1 MAIGIEK
8 ISVDPGTL
16 ALSIEDLCAAR
27 GLDTHNFVHRLHCRE
42 RSLLG
47 PFEDVVTLA
56 VNAARPIVDPDARDR
71 IGLLIVATE
80 SSVDQEKPLST
91 WVHRFLDLRP
101 TCRNFE
107 IKHACYG
114 ATAAMRMA
122 QAWLSTQPESAQ
134 ALVVST
140 DHALLGIEGP
150 QEPVLG
156 AGAAAVIL
164 SHRPRLWAFEGTTA
178 GVHAHEIADIFRP
191 APGVETGDADD
202 SLMSY
207 LDGVEATYEAYEAAC
222 GEPVDFER
230 DFAANVYHVPFGGL
244 AERAHLRLARTQL
257 GLSRRDALAHWQR
270 RAASSLAFNRRM
282 GGVYGAATLVAML
295 GLVDG
300 RDDLEAG
307 SRVGVYAYGSGSCA
321 EFYAVRL
328 CDEAREVVAEVG
340 LAKRL
345 DTRRAV
351 DVSTYEACE
360 RALQASLC
368 ARDFEPDASLAPGL
382 FEQHYAGRGRLVL
395 RRIVDYRREYVWA

>member
-8 ISVDPGTL
+8 LGVDPGTL
-16 ALSIEDLCAAR
+16 ALSIEALCQAR
-27 GLDTHNFVHRLHCRE
+27 GLDPHNFVHRLHCRE

-56 VNAARPIVDPDARDR
+56 VNAAKPIVGPRERER

-91 WVHRFLDLRP
+91 WVHRFLELRP
-101 TCRNFE
+101 QCRNFE
-107 IKHACYG
+107 VKHACYG

-140 DHALLGIEGP
+140 DHALMGIEGP

-156 AGAAAVIL
+156 AGAVAVLL

-207 LDGVEATYEAYEAAC
+207 LDGVEATYEAYVAAR

-230 DFAANVYHVPFGGL
+230 DFAANVYHVPFGGI
-244 AERAHLRLARTQL
+244 AERAHLRLARAQL
-257 GLSRRDALAHWQR
+257 GLSRREAVAHWNR
-270 RAASSLAFNRRM
+270 RGAASLAFNRRM

-300 RDDLEAG
+300 HDDLRAG
-307 SRVGVYAYGSGSCA
+307 DRVGVYAYGSGSCA

-328 CDEAREVVAEVG
+328 CEEARDVVAEVD
-340 LAKRL
+340 LEAKL
-345 DTRRAV
+345 DARHVV
-351 DVSTYEACE
+351 DVATYEACE
-360 RALQASLC
+360 RALHGSLC
-368 ARDFEPDASLAPGL
+368 ARDFEPDATLVGGL
-382 FEQHYAGRGRLVL
+382 YERHYAGRERLVL
-395 RRIVDYRREYVWA
+395 RGVSDYRREYAWT

>member
-8 ISVDPGTL
+8 IGVDPGTL
-16 ALSIEDLCAAR
+16 ALSIEELCAAR
-27 GLDTHNFVHRLHCRE
+27 GLDAHNFVHRLHCRE
-42 RSLLG
+42 RSVVG

-56 VNAARPIVDPDARDR
+56 VNAARPIIGPDERER
-71 IGLLIVATE
+71 VGLLIVATE
-80 SSVDQEKPLST
+80 SSVDQEKPLSS
-91 WVHRFLDLRP
+91 WVHHFVELQP

-122 QAWLSTQPESAQ
+122 QVWLSTQPEPAQ

-140 DHALLGIEGP
+140 DHALLGIGGP
-150 QEPVLG
+150 QEPILG
-156 AGAAAVIL
+156 AGAVAVIL

-191 APGVETGDADD
+191 APGIETGDAED

-207 LDGVEATYEAYEAAC
+207 LDGVEATFAAYEAAY
-222 GEPVDFER
+222 GGPVDFER

-244 AERAHLRLARTQL
+244 AERAHLRLARTRL
-257 GLSRRDALAHWQR
+257 GLSRREALAHWDR

-300 RDDLEAG
+300 RDDLQTDD
-307 SRVGVYAYGSGSCA
+307 RVGVYAYGSGSCA

-328 CDEAREVVAEVG
+328 CEPAREVVAEVG
-340 LAKRL
+340 LARTL
-345 DTRRAV
+345 DARRAI
-351 DVSTYEACE
+351 DVPTYEACE
-360 RALQASLC
+360 RSLHASLC
-368 ARDFEPDASLAPGL
+368 ARDFEPDMSLVPGL
-382 FEQHYAGRGRLVL
+382 FEQHYAGRGRLML
-395 RRIVDYRREYVWA
+395 RRIADYRREYVWA